1 MPAETTVLQAFF
13 NSHNRRRSTISL
25 TSSNLYRRRKDLRGS
40 QIERLKR
47 DSREL
52 KHYMK
57 KMEKRGDMNLVH
69 KLKAKYEYLNSKITE
84 VELDIAV

>member
-1 MPAETTVLQAFF
+1 MAAFF
-13 NSHNRRRSTISL
+13 NSKKRRGTISL
-25 TSSNLYRRRKDLRGS
+25 TSNLSKRRKDLRGS

-57 KMEKRGDMNLVH
+57 KMEKRGDKNLVH
-69 KLKAKYEYLNSKITE
+69 KLKTKYEYLNSKIEE